1 VLVAALAAL
10 VWANSPWHVS
20 YEELWTTELAVR
32 IADWSISED
41 LRHWVND
48 GLMSLFF
55 LVVGLE
61 IKRELLTG
69 ELRGPR
75 AAAVPVIAAVGGM
88 IAPALIFLAVNAGG
102 VGARGWGV
110 PMATDIAFAVGVLT
124 IAARHA
130 PPGLR
135 PFLLTLAIVDD
146 IGAIIVIALFYS
158 SDIVWPALAAAAGL
172 CAAIVALQRIQ
183 VRAAVVYVTLG
194 VFVWLAVY
202 EAGVHP
208 TIAGVVLGLLTP
220 AVPFQRPGAVSEEAH
235 RVADLTVDDPEPP
248 DADAHHWLELTTLSR
263 EAVSPLA
270 RVEHLLHPWTSLLV
284 IPLFA
289 LANAGV
295 RLTADVAA
303 EAATS
308 AVTLGVV
315 LGLVV
320 GKLAGV
326 TFASLAAVRLG
337 VGRLPE
343 GMGLRHLVGVGAVA
357 GIGFTVSIFVADL
370 AFDDALVVDV
380 AKIGV
385 LAGSLAAGLLGAAVF
400 AWSGRPRTLPSAEE
414 PTVVGGD
421 GG

>member
-1 VLVAALAAL
+1 
-10 VWANSPWHVS
+10 
-20 YEELWTTELAVR
+20 
-32 IADWSISED
+32 
-41 LRHWVND
+41 
-48 GLMSLFF
+48 
-55 LVVGLE
+55 
-61 IKRELLTG
+61 
-69 ELRGPR
+69 
-75 AAAVPVIAAVGGM
+75 
-88 IAPALIFLAVNAGG
+88 
-102 VGARGWGV
+102 
-110 PMATDIAFAVGVLT
+110 MATDIAFAVGVLT

-130 PPGLR
+130 PPGVK

-146 IGAIIVIALFYS
+146 IGAILVIALFYS
-158 SDIVWPALAAAAGL
+158 SDIAWPALAAAAGL

-248 DADAHHWLELTTLSR
+248 DADAQHWLELTTLSR

-295 RLTADVAA
+295 RLTADIVA

-320 GKLAGV
+320 GKLVGV

-357 GIGFTVSIFVADL
+357 GIGFTVSIFVAEL
-370 AFDDALVVDV
+370 AFDDPLVVDL

-414 PTVVGGD
+414 STVFGGD